1 MPSFFSRLLFS
12 VKGGIPAISKYEA
25 RRAAL
30 EKTYEKYNAL
40 KHTHS
45 LLRYRE
51 LAVQVAT
58 PRSQSGLPKK
68 EWKMMKREFAQLRKS
83 SEVVDFFKL
92 QKTSHNFHAITDW
105 DLKFEDNFNEQALD
119 TKKWLSHYHVVGAG
133 LNMDY
138 SPANEGHVYTN
149 GTNVSVA
156 NQALKIVTKREHAT
170 GLGFSDVLGFV
181 PMEREFTSGIVNT
194 GKSYQLKYG
203 KIEAKIRFTAPF
215 KCVYHAIWLGAGKK
229 LPHVNIVRIGEK
241 VEFSAFSEESV
252 ENIRRHASL
261 WSRST
266 LRQNTYY
273 IVTLEWSEQGLVWK
287 VNGVTM
293 FTSPNVSDEPM
304 YLAFSS
310 GVMGAPAIS
319 AQATFEVDWVKVYQ
333 RHEKPVAV

>member
-1 MPSFFSRLLFS
+1 MPGFFSRLLFS
-12 VKGGIPAISKYEA
+12 VKGGIPATPRYEA

-30 EKTYEKYNAL
+30 EEKYAKYKAL
-40 KHTHS
+40 EQTPS

-68 EWKMMKREFAQLRKS
+68 EWKMMRREFAQLRKS
-83 SEVVDFFKL
+83 AEVTDFFKL

-105 DLKFEDNFNEQALD
+105 DLKFEDSFKGQSLD
-119 TKKWLSHYHVVGAG
+119 AKKWLSHYYVVGKG
-133 LNMDY
+133 LDMDY

-149 GTNVSVA
+149 GANVSVA
-156 NQALKIVTKREHAT
+156 NQSLKIATKREHAT

-194 GKSYQLKYG
+194 GESFQVKYG
-203 KIEAKIRFTAPF
+203 KVEAKIRFTAPF
-215 KCVYHAIWLGAGKK
+215 RGIYHAMWLGAGKK

-241 VEFSAFSEESV
+241 VEFSAFSEESAINLRQHV
-252 ENIRRHASL
+252 SL
-261 WSRST
+261 WSRRT
-266 LRQNTYY
+266 LRQNTHY
-273 IVTLEWSEQGLVWK
+273 IVALEWSEQGLVWK

-293 FTSPNVSDEPM
+293 FSSPNVADEPM
-304 YLAFSS
+304 YVAFSS

-333 RHEKPVAV
+333 RHEPAAAV